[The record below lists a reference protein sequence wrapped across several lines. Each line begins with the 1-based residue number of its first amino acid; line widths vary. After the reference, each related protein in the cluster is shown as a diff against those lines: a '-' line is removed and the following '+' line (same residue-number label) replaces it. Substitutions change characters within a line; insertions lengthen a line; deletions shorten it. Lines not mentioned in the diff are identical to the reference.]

1 MCFSLGCI
9 VMHLAAHEWPAL
21 LPETHYNPKLLERK
35 VVLSEVEWREVYLNQ
50 IQELPEI
57 KVLIEKCLRD
67 DPKRHPDVIKMVNDL
82 GKLRLSYQKNFNEMN
97 TVEFEKHLKLKDKR
111 ISEQL
116 LEIEKLNKTI
126 QNTHQ
131 WI

>member
-1 MCFSLGCI
+1 
-9 VMHLAAHEWPAL
+9 MHVAAHEWPAL
-21 LPETHYNPKLLERK
+21 LPETHYNPKLERK